1 MREPFAYLAY
11 APREPMLLCAVA
23 LFTVEKNV
31 YGWYTG
37 AQAEAFPA
45 SFFMLENFYSAHNTV
60 FYRSQ
65 QDDVY
70 DGWAIVNP
78 AAEIEVDRP
87 VPVPEELCHELEHM
101 QSVFAHEW
109 LLYADD
115 PIAQME
121 IQSYRKEGRSARP
134 VNIKARKLNKL
145 VQDGTL
151 WTYATPGMDLNII
164 GFLGRHWGLDY
175 ST

>member
-1 MREPFAYLAY
+1 MV
-11 APREPMLLCAVA
+11 LCAVA
-23 LFTVEKNV
+23 LLTVEENV

-37 AQAEAFPA
+37 AQGSAFPA
-45 SFFMLENFYSAHNTV
+45 SFFMLENFYSIRNTV

-87 VPVPEELCHELEHM
+87 VPVQEELCHELEHM
-101 QSVFAHEW
+101 QSAFAQEW
-109 LLYADD
+109 LFYADD
-115 PIAQME
+115 PTAQLEM
-121 IQSYRKEGRSARP
+121 QSYRKEGLPVRP

-145 VQDGTL
+145 AQNCAI
-151 WTYATPGMDLNII
+151 WTYAAPGMDLNIVD
-164 GFLGRHWGLDY
+164 FLRKHWGLDY
-175 ST
+175 PT